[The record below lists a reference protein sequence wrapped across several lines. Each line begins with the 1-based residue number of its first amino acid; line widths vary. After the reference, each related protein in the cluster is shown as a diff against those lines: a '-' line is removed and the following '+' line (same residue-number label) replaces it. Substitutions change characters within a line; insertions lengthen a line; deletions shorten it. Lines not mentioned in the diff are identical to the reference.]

1 MKTTFVELPDEFEED
16 LVRDLLKDLEHKKE
30 EHPCVESQVQE
41 AKTLETEA
49 VNTNDEFS
57 NLKQQFDQRNTLAT
71 EQKKQNEVTDLI
83 DYVINDDNPLK
94 NRDTEDIYIEDDLFD
109 TKDTT
114 DIKDTASSII
124 KAMNL
129 DNDIDVPSDDRI
141 AIDGPKKVKII
152 TGPNR
157 VHLVSERIKK
167 KCQKK
172 TTKRK
177 PKKGK

>member
-1 MKTTFVELPDEFEED
+1 MKTTFVELPDEFKED

-30 EHPCVESQVQE
+30 EHPYVESQVQE

-57 NLKQQFDQRNTLAT
+57 NVKQQFDQRNTLAT

>member
-1 MKTTFVELPDEFEED
+1 
-16 LVRDLLKDLEHKKE
+16 
-30 EHPCVESQVQE
+30 
-41 AKTLETEA
+41 
-49 VNTNDEFS
+49 
-57 NLKQQFDQRNTLAT
+57 
-71 EQKKQNEVTDLI
+71 
-83 DYVINDDNPLK
+83 
-94 NRDTEDIYIEDDLFD
+94 
-109 TKDTT
+109 
-114 DIKDTASSII
+114 
-124 KAMNL
+124 MNL
-129 DNDIDVPSDDRI
+129 DNDIDAPSDDRI